1 MRGEVREGGGEEGGS
16 LVKMEVGWEKQVREK
31 ETEEEG
37 ERFLCDALP
46 GQALELYR

>member
-1 MRGEVREGGGEEGGS
+1 MGEAGG
-16 LVKMEVGWEKQVREK
+16 EK

-46 GQALELYR
+46 GQALELHR